1 MVADEIDAPGDK
13 GLNFKKRKSSIG
25 K

>member
-13 GLNFKKRKSSIG
+13 ELNFKKRKSSIG